1 MKFCPAC
8 RNMLYA
14 IDEDV
19 INDVKTAV
27 LSCRKCDYKE
37 PLSSDNPLVYEHI
50 LREDTTEKLVM
61 NPYLEHDPTLDHLSN
76 VVCPNKECP
85 SRVSSIKGDVVPVK
99 LDKDKLIWLYKCV
112 HCKETWKQSS
122 RAS

>member
-19 INDVKTAV
+19 VNDVKTAV
-27 LSCRKCDYKE
+27 LSCRKCEYKE